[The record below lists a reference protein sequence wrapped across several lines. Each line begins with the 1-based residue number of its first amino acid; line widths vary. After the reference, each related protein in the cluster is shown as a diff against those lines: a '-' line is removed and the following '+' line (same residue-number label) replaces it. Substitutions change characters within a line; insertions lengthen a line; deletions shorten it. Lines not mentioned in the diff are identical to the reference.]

1 MPAKKVAAKTAK
13 AHSPRRRLVLTILG
27 VVVAIAGLAVTVEN
41 RLASPDIKLL
51 VPSHGARWIRQNR
64 PFQLTGFGPTQE
76 VVFFRKRVTVPA
88 GMKSCTVTVQALRAC
103 VVYWDKRPVLGP
115 TRPEEW
121 KQPREVV
128 LNDLTSGEHDFE
140 VFVEDSLGPAALLVY
155 ADGLGLR
162 SGSGW
167 EESLLGEKWE
177 RAALADDAAPPPLAQ
192 AFSSPLRALANSLWW
207 LVPLF
212 AATWAFLLWSTRS
225 EAGRGLPKWCTA
237 SRCRWAV
244 IAAWAVLAA
253 NNFLKLP
260 AEMGYDLPSHVDYI
274 RFIAERGELPDARD
288 GLQMFQTPLFY
299 AIVAVAYRGLT
310 LFLASGAALLWL
322 RWLTLLCGIAQVE
335 ICFRA
340 GRLVFPDRDDLQM
353 LAVLIGGLLP
363 MNVYMSQTLGNEPLC
378 GVLSALILLWGWQT
392 LREPDAAIVRRQWI
406 AGVLFGLDLLS
417 KMTALLLTPVIAGV
431 LVVANRLRG
440 FGGVLLAFA
449 RTFGAAAVVAGW
461 YYGRNW
467 IRFGKPLVGGWDPVR
482 GIQWWQDPGYR
493 TPWQMVSFGRSLF
506 SPLHAGFYSLA
517 DGFYASLWLDGN
529 LSGMDSPPP
538 WNMTL
543 MLAAPWPAL
552 LLSAAVAAGLVRAV
566 WCRDKALR
574 HSLQLAGV
582 TLLLYLAAFVLLWL
596 EVPAFSQAKASYTL
610 GLTPAYALL
619 CVAGLDLLPVQRF
632 VRAAVFAFVLCWS
645 VLVYG
650 AYFVM

>member
-1 MPAKKVAAKTAK
+1 M
-13 AHSPRRRLVLTILG
+13 
-27 VVVAIAGLAVTVEN
+27 
-41 RLASPDIKLL
+41 
-51 VPSHGARWIRQNR
+51 
-64 PFQLTGFGPTQE
+64 
-76 VVFFRKRVTVPA
+76 
-88 GMKSCTVTVQALRAC
+88 
-103 VVYWDKRPVLGP
+103 
-115 TRPEEW
+115 
-121 KQPREVV
+121 
-128 LNDLTSGEHDFE
+128 
-140 VFVEDSLGPAALLVY
+140 
-155 ADGLGLR
+155 
-162 SGSGW
+162 
-167 EESLLGEKWE
+167 
-177 RAALADDAAPPPLAQ
+177 
-192 AFSSPLRALANSLWW
+192 
-207 LVPLF
+207 
-212 AATWAFLLWSTRS
+212 
-225 EAGRGLPKWCTA
+225 
-237 SRCRWAV
+237 
-244 IAAWAVLAA
+244 IAAWVVLAA

-299 AIVAVAYRGLT
+299 AIAAVVYRGLT
-310 LFLASGAALLWL
+310 LFLASATALLWL

-340 GRLVFPDRDDLQM
+340 ARICFPDRDDLQT
-353 LAVLIGGLLP
+353 LAVFIGGLLP

-378 GVLSALILLWGWQT
+378 GVLSALMLLWGWQT
-392 LREPDAAIVRRQWI
+392 LREPDAAIVRRQWS

-440 FGGVLLAFA
+440 FGGVWLAFA
-449 RTFGAAAVVAGW
+449 RTFGAAAVIAGW

-517 DGFYASLWLDGN
+517 DGFFASLWLDGN

-552 LLSAAVAAGLVRAV
+552 LLSAAIAAGLVRAV
-566 WCRDKALR
+566 WCRDTALR

-619 CVAGLDLLPVQRF
+619 CVAGLDLLPSNRV

-650 AYFVM
+650 AYFVL